1 MPHAA
6 GSNAFRQR
14 FAGLSSVTRR
24 GQATIPADIRRSAGI
39 APGDKVR
46 FALVDGHITLEKL
59 RDVDQVWNK
68 AQSAMM
74 CEWEDPVEDACNE

>member
-1 MPHAA
+1 MPHSA
-6 GSNAFRQR
+6 GANAFQR
-14 FAGLSSVTRR
+14 RVAKFSSVTRR
-24 GQATIPADIRRSAGI
+24 GQATIPVDIRRSAGI

-46 FALVDGHITLEKL
+46 FALVDGRITLEKQ

-74 CEWEDPVEDACNE
+74 CEWEDSVEDAYNE